1 MERPKAEPGKW
12 LEALGRYRYAALV
25 LLLGLLLL
33 ALPKLSDTAETE
45 TEEPSADANSALT
58 EETEALE
65 AQLASAISKI
75 QGAGETEVVVTL
87 VSSSRQVLAEDET
100 EDGDST
106 RRETVLT
113 RDSGSGQSAVTVQTI
128 YPVYRGVLVVCA
140 GGEDPEVQLR
150 VLEAVKALT
159 GLGSESIVICAGGS
173 QK

>member
-1 MERPKAEPGKW
+1 MERPTAEPGKW
-12 LEALGRYRYAALV
+12 LKALGRYRYAALV

-33 ALPKLSDTAETE
+33 AFPKLTETSETE
-45 TEEPSADANSALT
+45 TADAETAEGASLT

-65 AQLASAISKI
+65 EQLASAISKI
-75 QGAGETEVVVTL
+75 KGAGETEVVVTL

-100 EDGDST
+100 ADGDST

-113 RDSGSGQSAVTVQTI
+113 RDSGSGQSAVTVQTV

-140 GGEDPEVQLR
+140 GGEDPEVQLK

-159 GLGSESIVICAGGS
+159 GLSSESIVICAGGS